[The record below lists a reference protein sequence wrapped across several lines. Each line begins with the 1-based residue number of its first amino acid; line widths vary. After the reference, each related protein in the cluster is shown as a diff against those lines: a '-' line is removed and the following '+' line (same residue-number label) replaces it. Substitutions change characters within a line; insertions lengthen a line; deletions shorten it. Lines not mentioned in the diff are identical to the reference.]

1 MNLIQQIQTLQEQND
16 KNTHK
21 ANLTV

>member
-16 KNTHK
+16 KDTHK